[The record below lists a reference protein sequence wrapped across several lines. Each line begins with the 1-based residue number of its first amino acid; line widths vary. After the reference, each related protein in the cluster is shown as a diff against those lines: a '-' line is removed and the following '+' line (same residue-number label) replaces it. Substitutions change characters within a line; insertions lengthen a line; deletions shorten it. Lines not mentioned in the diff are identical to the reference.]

1 MKVKKYVVKDV
12 REAMRMIKEELGDDA
27 VILNT
32 RKIKKGGF
40 LGLGAKTYFEVT
52 AVVEDED
59 KKKKKVER
67 PRTVSREDIYKLQ
80 EILMRNRASRQT
92 QSQSSGL
99 NVPSVASPPSGSVEE
114 ELMKIKDM
122 ISELKSMVVS
132 GRNEIPPGIRTVV
145 NGMRR
150 QEIDNDVIT
159 KVIEYLRITYGD
171 VDPEAKE
178 FKYKLAEYLVP
189 FIKTEDANLSGKILF
204 VGPTGVGKTTTL
216 AKIAA
221 KLKLELKKSVAILT
235 FDTYRIAAADQLKT
249 YASIMDIPIRVA
261 YTPQEAGMALN
272 AMIDYETIL
281 MDTAGRSQ
289 KNDIQMGELKV
300 IVDMVKPDKIFLVLG
315 MNYRLLDVK
324 DIIRKFKI
332 VNPTH
337 VILTKMDETSSYG
350 HFINVPL
357 HSDLPIIYV
366 TNGQRVPEDIF
377 EANSVELSKILANG
391 VLENV

>member
-59 KKKKKVER
+59 RKKKKVER
-67 PRTVSREDIYKLQ
+67 PKTVSREDIYKLQ
-80 EILMRNRASRQT
+80 EILMRNRASRQM
-92 QSQSSGL
+92 QSQPSGL
-99 NVPSVASPPSGSVEE
+99 TPSPVVSPPPGSVEE

-132 GRNEIPPGIRTVV
+132 GKNEIPPGIRTVV
-145 NGMRR
+145 SGMRR

-159 KVIEYLRITYGD
+159 KVMEYLRITYGD

-189 FIKTEDANLSGKILF
+189 FIKTEDVNLSGKILF

-221 KLKLELKKSVAILT
+221 KLKLEMKKSVAILT

-324 DIIRKFKI
+324 DIIRKFKM

-357 HSDLPIIYV
+357 HSDLPIVYV

-377 EANSVELSKILANG
+377 EANSVELSKILADG

>member
-40 LGLGAKTYFEVT
+40 FGLGAKTYFEVT
-52 AVVEDED
+52 AVVENENKE
-59 KKKKKVER
+59 KKMEKPK
-67 PRTVSREDIYKLQ
+67 TVSREDIYKLQ
-80 EILMRNRASRQT
+80 EILMKNRMSRQIQPQPT
-92 QSQSSGL
+92 GL
-99 NVPSVASPPSGSVEE
+99 PSVPMSSPPSGSVEE

-122 ISELKSMVVS
+122 ISELKSMVIS
-132 GRNEIPPGIRTVV
+132 GKNETPPGIRAVV
-145 NGMRR
+145 SGMKK
-150 QEIDNDVIT
+150 QEIDNDVTT
-159 KVIEYLRITYGD
+159 KVMEYLRITYGD
-171 VDPEAKE
+171 VDPESRE

-189 FIKTEDANLSGKILF
+189 FIKTEDVNLSGKILF

-221 KLKLELKKSVAILT
+221 KLKLELKRRVAILT

-272 AMIDYETIL
+272 AMIDYDTIL

-300 IVDMVKPDKIFLVLG
+300 IVDMVNPDKIFLVLG

-324 DIIRKFKI
+324 EIIRKFKM

>member
-40 LGLGAKTYFEVT
+40 FGLGAKTYFEVT
-52 AVVEDED
+52 AVVEDEN
-59 KKKKKVER
+59 KNKKVEK
-67 PRTVSREDIYKLQ
+67 PKAVSREDIYKLQ
-80 EILMRNRASRQT
+80 EILMKNRMSRKM
-92 QSQSSGL
+92 QSQPSS
-99 NVPSVASPPSGSVEE
+99 VSPPPMIAPPSRSVEE

-132 GRNEIPPGIRTVV
+132 GKNEVPPGIRTVV

-159 KVIEYLRITYGD
+159 KVTEYLRITYGD

-189 FIKTEDANLSGKILF
+189 FIKTEEANLSGKILF

-221 KLKLELKKSVAILT
+221 KLKLELKKNVAILT

-261 YTPQEAGMALN
+261 YTPQEASMALN

-324 DIIRKFKI
+324 EIIRKFKM

>member
-40 LGLGAKTYFEVT
+40 FGLGAKTYFEVT
-52 AVVEDED
+52 AVVEDEN
-59 KKKKKVER
+59 KNKKVEK
-67 PRTVSREDIYKLQ
+67 TKAVSREDIYKLQ
-80 EILMRNRASRQT
+80 EILMKNRMSRQM
-92 QSQSSGL
+92 QSQPSS
-99 NVPSVASPPSGSVEE
+99 VSPPPTIAPPSRSVEE

-132 GRNEIPPGIRTVV
+132 GKNEVPPGIRAVV

-159 KVIEYLRITYGD
+159 KVTEYLRITYGD

-189 FIKTEDANLSGKILF
+189 FIKTEEANLSGKILF

-221 KLKLELKKSVAILT
+221 KLKLELKKNVAILT

-261 YTPQEAGMALN
+261 YTPQEASMALN

-324 DIIRKFKI
+324 EIIRKFKM

>member
-59 KKKKKVER
+59 RKKKKVER
-67 PRTVSREDIYKLQ
+67 PKTVSREDIYKLQ
-80 EILMRNRASRQT
+80 EILMRNRASRQM
-92 QSQSSGL
+92 QSQPSGL
-99 NVPSVASPPSGSVEE
+99 TPSPMVSPPPGSVEE

-132 GRNEIPPGIRTVV
+132 GKNEIPPGIRTVV
-145 NGMRR
+145 SGMRR

-159 KVIEYLRITYGD
+159 KVMEYLRITYGD

-189 FIKTEDANLSGKILF
+189 FIKTEDVNLSGKILF

-221 KLKLELKKSVAILT
+221 KLKLEMKKSVAILT

-324 DIIRKFKI
+324 DIIRKFKM

-357 HSDLPIIYV
+357 HSDLPIVYV

-377 EANSVELSKILANG
+377 EANSVELSKILADG

>member
-1 MKVKKYVVKDV
+1 MRVKKYVVKDV

-59 KKKKKVER
+59 RKKKKVEK
-67 PRTVSREDIYKLQ
+67 PKTVSREDIYKLQ
-80 EILMRNRASRQT
+80 EILMRNRASRQM
-92 QSQSSGL
+92 QSQASL
-99 NVPSVASPPSGSVEE
+99 APSPMTSPPSGSVEE
-114 ELMKIKDM
+114 ELVKIKDM

-132 GRNEIPPGIRTVV
+132 GKNEIPPGIRTVV
-145 NGMRR
+145 SGMRR

-159 KVIEYLRITYGD
+159 KVMEYLRITYGD
-171 VDPEAKE
+171 VDPETKE

-189 FIKTEDANLSGKILF
+189 FIKTEDVNLSGKILF

-221 KLKLELKKSVAILT
+221 KLKLELKKNVAILT

-272 AMIDYETIL
+272 AMVDYETIL

-300 IVDMVKPDKIFLVLG
+300 IVDIVKPDKIFLVLG

-324 DIIRKFKI
+324 DIIRKFKM

-350 HFINVPL
+350 HFVNVPL
-357 HSDLPIIYV
+357 HSELPIIYV

-377 EANSVELSKILANG
+377 EANSVELSKILAGG

>member
-40 LGLGAKTYFEVT
+40 FGLGAKTYFEVT
-52 AVVEDED
+52 AVVEDEN
-59 KKKKKVER
+59 KNKKVEK
-67 PRTVSREDIYKLQ
+67 PKAVSREDIYKLQ
-80 EILMRNRASRQT
+80 EILMKNRMSRQM
-92 QSQSSGL
+92 QSQPSG
-99 NVPSVASPPSGSVEE
+99 VSPSPMIAPPSRSVEE

-132 GRNEIPPGIRTVV
+132 GKNEMPPGIRTVV

-159 KVIEYLRITYGD
+159 KVTEYLRITYGD

-189 FIKTEDANLSGKILF
+189 FIKTEEVNLSGRILF

-324 DIIRKFKI
+324 EIIRKFKM

>member
-159 KVIEYLRITYGD
+159 KVMEYLRITYGD